1 MKHVLSNKKAVC
13 GLAILGFFVMA
24 ALFGPLFAD
33 DAAALVA
40 RPHSPPSSEHWLGTT
55 GQGQDV
61 LAQTIAGAGPTLLIG
76 FGVGLVVTLI
86 GAAVGVAA
94 GYFGGWVDDVLS
106 LAVNLFLVIPG
117 LPLMVIVAAYLPT
130 GPATM
135 AAVLTLTGWAWSARV
150 LRAQTLTVRQR
161 DFVAAAVVGG
171 ESTLRILFVE
181 ILPNM
186 MPVLASGFI
195 GATVY
200 AIGAQVGLEFLGLG
214 DVSTVTWGTN
224 LYWASNDAA
233 LLTGSYWTYVP
244 TGLCVALVGFALV
257 LVSFAV
263 DELSNPRLSS
273 TSALRAYVRRQGLAH
288 GLSTPVSRQHG

>member
-1 MKHVLSNKKAVC
+1 MKRVLSNKKAAL
-13 GLAILGFFVMA
+13 GLAILAFFVLIA
-24 ALFGPLFAD
+24 FLGPLFVAD
-33 DAAALVA
+33 AEALVA
-40 RPHSPPSSEHWLGTT
+40 RPHSPPSSGHWLGTT

-61 LAQTIAGAGPTLLIG
+61 LAQTIVGAGPTLLIG

-106 LAVNLFLVIPG
+106 LSVNLFLVIPG
-117 LPLMVIVAAYLPT
+117 LPLMVVVAAYLPT
-130 GPATM
+130 GPVTM

-171 ESTLRILFVE
+171 ESTVRILFVE

-186 MPVLASGFI
+186 TPVLVSGFI

-273 TSALRAYVRRQGLAH
+273 TSALQRYARQRGLVA